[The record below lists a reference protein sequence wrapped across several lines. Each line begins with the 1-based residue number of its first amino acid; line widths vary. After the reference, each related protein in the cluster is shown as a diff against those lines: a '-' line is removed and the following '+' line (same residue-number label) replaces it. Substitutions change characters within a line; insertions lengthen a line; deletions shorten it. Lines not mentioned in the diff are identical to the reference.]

1 MIRPAFPRLRSL
13 LTLLAALAIL
23 AGAPARAQDTASS
36 PAEPATP
43 AATESAPEETEAPDL
58 GAIVTNPATELD
70 ELTLRLI
77 PLTRDELAALA
88 DEWLGI
94 VKAKTEAVVDAQV
107 RISRDDG
114 TASDAAR
121 EELTKLTEERRALFE
136 KYSTVLDSWEK
147 KGGDPDA
154 IGTYRSYRSSI
165 IVEEN
170 RAADWRTLAAQA
182 LNWMT
187 DRKGGVRI
195 AINTGVILAAA
206 LALFLA
212 ARIVRRMSRRAL
224 GRVPN
229 LSKLLQG
236 FILTI
241 VYWLTIA
248 FGLMI
253 VLSAL
258 GIDITPVFALIGGA
272 SFIMAF
278 AMQDTLGNL
287 AAGLMIMLNRPFDEG
302 DYVDIGGVAG
312 TVKSVSIVSTTV
324 TTPDNQ
330 VIVVPNSKVWG
341 NVITNVTASDTR
353 RVDLT
358 FGIGYD
364 DSIEDAQ
371 RVLEETVRAHPLV
384 LADPEPVIRVNELAD
399 SSVNFIC
406 RPWVNSADY
415 WTVYWDLMRQVKQNF
430 DAAGISIPFPQT
442 DMHLRM
448 PKDAKALSALTGAAG
463 EGRSTGVTGEQG

>member
-1 MIRPAFPRLRSL
+1 MNCPAFPRLRSL

-23 AGAPARAQDTASS
+23 AGAPARAQDTAVS
-36 PAEPATP
+36 PGEPEAP
-43 AATESAPEETEAPDL
+43 AATEAAPEEPEAPDL

-107 RISRDDG
+107 RIAKDDG
-114 TASDAAR
+114 AASDAAR
-121 EELTKLTEERRALFE
+121 EELTRLTEERRTLFE

-147 KGGDPDA
+147 KGGDADA
-154 IGTYRSYRSSI
+154 IATYRAYRSSI
-165 IVEEN
+165 VVEEK
-170 RAADWRTLAAQA
+170 RAADWKTLTAQT

-187 DRKGGVRI
+187 SRDGGVRI

-206 LALFLA
+206 LGLLLV
-212 ARIVRRMSRRAL
+212 ARIVRRVSRRAIE
-224 GRVPN
+224 RVPN
-229 LSKLLQG
+229 LSKLLQA

-241 VYWLTIA
+241 IYWLTIA

-272 SFIMAF
+272 SFILAF

-287 AAGLMIMLNRPFDEG
+287 AAGLMIMINRPFDEG
-302 DYVDIGGVAG
+302 DYVDIGGVGG
-312 TVKSVSIVSTTV
+312 TVKAVSIVSTTV

-364 DSIEDAQ
+364 DSIEEAQ

-384 LADPEPVIRVNELAD
+384 LAEPEPVIRVNELAD

-442 DMHLRM
+442 DLHLRM
-448 PKDAKALSALTGAAG
+448 PKDAKVPAALTGATGAG
-463 EGRSTGVTGEQG
+463 